1 MTRSQPI
8 SLTSAATN
16 PEATAPV
23 PFLLV
28 IPGYDAA
35 ETQTLKNVEGVLTWV
50 TDAPSP
56 APANTGP
63 LGSNLGLRGGWSTF
77 RGSS

>member
-50 TDAPSP
+50 TNAEYPGYDATETQTLKNVEGVLTWVTDEP
-56 APANTGP
+56 
-63 LGSNLGLRGGWSTF
+63 
-77 RGSS
+77 

>member
-50 TDAPSP
+50 TDAP
-56 APANTGP
+56 
-63 LGSNLGLRGGWSTF
+63 
-77 RGSS
+77 